1 VRHEPPYDE
10 LLERHKPQLMYD
22 SSEQFFADAAE
33 SALGDGCVDLK
44 RRRPD
49 GADEMLVSSAGL
61 TLDTLAA
68 VYEGGLGRA
77 RDDDYLSC
85 RDSDYRAL
93 SQRMHQDPKLRN
105 VLYGRG
111 VVGASDGR
119 LWLQYWLYY
128 FFNDYSMAGGLG
140 LHEGDWELVQLRM
153 QEDHDE
159 GPDVAIYAQ
168 HKHAERREWQHV
180 ETVKGAGVRPVVY
193 VACGSHASY
202 FQQGR
207 HRAGVLWWDVSDG
220 ERGSPPDAR
229 VEVLDDRALPGWI
242 EWPGVWG
249 GTRARFPPAE
259 QPSPPGPR
267 GPSVKNRPH
276 WADPAAIDY
285 RDHVVETDPDPA
297 KPSVAVE
304 RRGARVI
311 VDYDFRRLLGTD
323 DAPERMTVTVNT
335 KQAPGETPRIPP
347 TVYTLAIE
355 HTSRGTLHIE
365 AGLDPDRDYEVSV
378 RLITADGEPSGA
390 HQELLSRESAR
401 GGHIWDRFMKRI
413 RNAFART
420 GS

>member
-1 VRHEPPYDE
+1 
-10 LLERHKPQLMYD
+10 MYD

-33 SALGDGCVDLK
+33 SALGDGFVDLK
-44 RRRPD
+44 RRGP
-49 GADEMLVSSAGL
+49 GSAAEMLVSSAGL
-61 TLDTLAA
+61 TLKTLGA

-77 RDDDYLSC
+77 RDEDYLSC
-85 RDSDYRAL
+85 RESDYRAL
-93 SQRMHQDPKLRN
+93 SRRMHQGPKLRN

-111 VVGASDGR
+111 VLGASDRR

-128 FFNDYSMAGGLG
+128 FFNDYSMAGGFG

-153 QEDHDE
+153 REDHDE
-159 GPDVAIYAQ
+159 GPDAAIYAQ
-168 HKHAERREWQHV
+168 HKHAERREWKDV
-180 ETVKGAGVRPVVY
+180 ETVEGAGVRPVVY

-229 VEVLDDRALPGWI
+229 VEVLDDRDLPGWI

-267 GPSVKNRPH
+267 GPSLENRPH

-285 RDHVVETDPDPA
+285 RDHVVETDADPA
-297 KPSVAVE
+297 KPSVTLV
-304 RRGARVI
+304 RDGGRVI

-323 DAPERMTVTVNT
+323 DAPERMTVSVN
-335 KQAPGETPRIPP
+335 KQQPPEETPRIPAK
-347 TVYTLAIE
+347 VFTLAIE
-355 HTSRGTLHIE
+355 HTSRGNLHIE
-365 AGLDPDRDYEVSV
+365 AGLDPDRDYDVSV
-378 RLITADGEPSGA
+378 RLITPAGKPSGA
-390 HQELLSRESAR
+390 CRELLSRESAP
-401 GGHIWDRFMKRI
+401 GGHPWDRFARLV
-413 RNAFART
+413 RNLFART
-420 GS
+420 RS